1 LILLVDTG
9 ASTQMAHRRVVV
21 TGIGAVTPLGL
32 TMESTWAALLN
43 GESGIVSLV
52 EAIGQHQDFLTD
64 GQRDAELAACAKL
77 SCQVAAPV
85 KGFQSEDSSRT
96 TSRFVQF
103 ALAAARDAMR
113 HQHQDLL
120 LPLDPLRTGVSIG
133 SGMSSVREITQ
144 AVETANAQGFRKLS
158 PHFVPKVLGNS
169 AAGRVSMEY
178 GFQGPNLT
186 VATACAAGS
195 HAIGDAYM
203 CIRHGMADAMLAGG
217 SEACIDPLS
226 LAGFE
231 RLRALSTRW
240 NDGPPRASRP
250 FDNDRDGFVMGE
262 GACILVLEELDA
274 AIQRGHCGPLV
285 EIIGYG
291 ATGDAHHITA
301 PDPHGKGATRAMEMS
316 CNGNAIDAVHY
327 INAHATST
335 PKGDEIEVLAIQ
347 QATKRYGTN
356 VYVSSTKGA
365 TGHLLGA
372 AGAIE
377 SGFTVQTLLE
387 QRIPHN
393 RNLEIFTKAE
403 GVTFVQ
409 HEPLS
414 IESLEVAMNNSF
426 GFGGTNASLLF
437 RRISI

>member
-1 LILLVDTG
+1 
-9 ASTQMAHRRVVV
+9 
-21 TGIGAVTPLGL
+21 
-32 TMESTWAALLN
+32 
-43 GESGIVSLV
+43 
-52 EAIGQHQDFLTD
+52 
-64 GQRDAELAACAKL
+64 
-77 SCQVAAPV
+77 
-85 KGFQSEDSSRT
+85 
-96 TSRFVQF
+96 
-103 ALAAARDAMR
+103 
-113 HQHQDLL
+113 
-120 LPLDPLRTGVSIG
+120 
-133 SGMSSVREITQ
+133 
-144 AVETANAQGFRKLS
+144 
-158 PHFVPKVLGNS
+158 VLGNS
-169 AAGRVSMEY
+169 AAGRVSMEF

-186 VATACAAGS
+186 KATACAAGS
-195 HAIGDAYM
+195 HAIGDAFL

-240 NDGPPRASRP
+240 NDDPPRASRP
-250 FDNDRDGFVMGE
+250 FDGDRDGFVMGE
-262 GACILVLEELDA
+262 GACIIVLEELDA
-274 AIQRGHCGPLV
+274 AIRRGHHGPVV

-301 PDPHGKGATRAMEMS
+301 PDPNGTGATRAMEMAFNS
-316 CNGNAIDAVHY
+316 ASFAIDAVHY

-347 QATKRYGTN
+347 QATQRFGTN

-377 SGFTVQTLLE
+377 SAFTVQTLLDR
-387 QRIPHN
+387 QIPHN
-393 RNLEIFTKAE
+393 RNLENVTAADGI
-403 GVTFVQ
+403 TFVRD
-409 HEPLS
+409 EPLAMD
-414 IESLEVAMNNSF
+414 SLETGMNNSF